1 MDREEKI
8 MREVLELVEA
18 GTQLIRHAAQ
28 KAPHEKGLKAVIG
41 GTVKL
46 VAELADLLD
55 VEEKEKESDEEDGR
69 HETVH

>member
-1 MDREEKI
+1 M
-8 MREVLELVEA
+8 
-18 GTQLIRHAAQ
+18 
-28 KAPHEKGLKAVIG
+28 KAVIG

-69 HETVH
+69 SKTVH